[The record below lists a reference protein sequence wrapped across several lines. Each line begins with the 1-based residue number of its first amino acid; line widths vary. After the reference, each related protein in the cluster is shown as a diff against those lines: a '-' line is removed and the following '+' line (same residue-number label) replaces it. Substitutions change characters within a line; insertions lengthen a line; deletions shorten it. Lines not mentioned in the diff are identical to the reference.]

1 MLART
6 FSAAL
11 FAILFL
17 TLSDAIGD
25 EDKPSPELLSCISPS
40 EMPNRRAENCKRL
53 IKSPSA
59 SEKEKSAAMNGLGT
73 LYMQAH
79 DYKTAITVFTLQL
92 DTLPKDFRTYINR
105 GHAYL
110 WSGQRELAFAD
121 FASAIALHPG
131 FSNFVRGQAYYDAGR
146 YDLALADCNAEL
158 QVNPDN
164 KAAKALLEQINAHI
178 SH

>member
-1 MLART
+1 MLARV
-6 FSAAL
+6 FSALL
-11 FAILFL
+11 FTTIFLPASRAIA
-17 TLSDAIGD
+17 DD
-25 EDKPSPELLSCISPS
+25 DKPSPELLACISPS
-40 EMPNRRAENCKRL
+40 ERPSARAESCKTL

-110 WSGQRELAFAD
+110 WSGQSELAFAD
-121 FASAIALHPG
+121 FGSAIALHPG
-131 FSNFVRGQAYYDAGR
+131 FSYFVRAQAYYNAGQ
-146 YDLALADCNAEL
+146 YDRALSDCNAEL

-164 KAAKALLEQINAHI
+164 KAAKALLQINAHI